1 VTVDD
6 IAAIAERIEA
16 GLAELETTAKE
27 VRQPHVWHPGD
38 QSDPWQQWDLD
49 MIYMWP
55 PEHHTPEE
63 RDKHWRG
70 LQADDDKLAAHV
82 ALNDPA
88 SVLRDVSQTRSLVAE
103 ILSWPHDYNDSD
115 PYYSCTQA
123 VDPHEEGAEPGSGCT
138 NENAGKPCDCGRD
151 TRVHRMLEIIAG
163 RWKLPAD
170 LPQNHQRRGRQ

>member
-1 VTVDD
+1 VDD

-103 ILSWPHDYNDSD
+103 ILSFQH
-115 PYYSCTQA
+115 A
-123 VDPHEEGAEPGSGCT
+123 R
-138 NENAGKPCDCGRD
+138 NECARVRCQPCDCGRD
-151 TRVHRMLEIIAG
+151 TRVLRMLKIIAG
-163 RWKLPAD
+163 RWQP
-170 LPQNHQRRGRQ
+170 

>member
-1 VTVDD
+1 VDD

-88 SVLRDVSQTRSLVAE
+88 SVLRDVSQTRLLVAE
-103 ILSWPHDYNDSD
+103 ILSWPHDEDWLG
-115 PYYSCTQA
+115 CA
-123 VDPHEEGAEPGSGCT
+123 ARREPGR
-138 NENAGKPCDCGRD
+138 PCDCGRD
-151 TRVHRMLEIIAG
+151 TRVLRMLGIIAG
-163 RWKLPAD
+163 RWKPS
-170 LPQNHQRRGRQ
+170 